1 MIYWLL
7 PRLWRTPLWSEK
19 LANWHFWTGTVGIL
33 MYVLAMYN
41 SGITQ
46 GLMWRA
52 FDSAGRLVYPDFME
66 TVVQIKPMYWVRL
79 IGGTLYLSGVVM
91 LIVNVWMTIRRA
103 PKDLSDPS
111 VALPIQPAR
120 RRRRRPLIP
129 PRTGARPCARYP
141 PTPMKFLDTN
151 GFHRRLEG
159 WPLVFTS
166 LTTLAVL
173 VGGFVEFLPL
183 VLVDDQTEE
192 IATVEPFTPLE
203 VAGRDLY
210 IREGCVGC
218 HSQMV
223 RPFRHE
229 IERYGDYS
237 KPGETVYESPF
248 LWGSKRTG
256 PDLARV
262 GGKYP
267 DLWHVRHMENPRST
281 SPRSIMP
288 PYPHLLTHRLD
299 FEDIPGKL
307 TALRTV
313 GVPYSD
319 AEIENAVSL
328 AEAQAAKVAAA
339 VAEQGG
345 PSGLED
351 KEIAALVAYLQRLGT
366 FLEAAPAEDN
376 LEPHEREEVIET
388 MQDEQPGDL
397 PGTDLEVEDLPP
409 GTQPSDVDLDRSA
422 DGTVVDD
429 EPVDQAP
436 DQP

>member
-1 MIYWLL
+1 
-7 PRLWRTPLWSEK
+7 
-19 LANWHFWTGTVGIL
+19 
-33 MYVLAMYN
+33 
-41 SGITQ
+41 
-46 GLMWRA
+46 
-52 FDSAGRLVYPDFME
+52 
-66 TVVQIKPMYWVRL
+66 
-79 IGGTLYLSGVVM
+79 
-91 LIVNVWMTIRRA
+91 
-103 PKDLSDPS
+103 
-111 VALPIQPAR
+111 
-120 RRRRRPLIP
+120 
-129 PRTGARPCARYP
+129 
-141 PTPMKFLDTN
+141 MKFLDTN

-159 WPLVFTS
+159 WPLVFTA
-166 LTTLAVL
+166 LTTVAVL
-173 VGGFVEFLPL
+173 VGGVVEFLPL
-183 VLVDDQTEE
+183 VLVDDQVED

-288 PYPHLLTHRLD
+288 PYPWLLTHELD
-299 FEDIPGKL
+299 FDEIPGKL
-307 TALRTV
+307 RALRTV

-319 AEIENAVSL
+319 DEIENAVAL
-328 AEAQAAKVAAA
+328 AEAQAAAVAAS
-339 VAEQGG
+339 VVEQGG
-345 PSGLED
+345 PAGLED
-351 KEIAALVAYLQRLGT
+351 KEIAAVVAYLQRLGT
-366 FLEAAPAEDN
+366 FIGSPAPAEDD
-376 LEPHEREEVIET
+376 LEPHEREEIIET
-388 MQDEQPGDL
+388 MQGEQPGDL

-409 GTQPSDVDLDRSA
+409 GTDADDVDLDQSDA
-422 DGTVVDD
+422 GTVVD
-429 EPVDQAP
+429 EPVNNAIDQAP